1 MPIRCYQPSSPP
13 YSSAQKERTIAM
25 TVSCSKELVDYA
37 TALREWSV
45 KECRPYAREVDR
57 GHVIPDRWPEILD
70 AATVPL
76 GLPGREPVPEFTDGY
91 WVTRLAYYEAIAY
104 GDMWALY
111 TIGNGIG
118 HLVVKSVGTPEQ
130 VRRWYDPVEANG
142 WTTGFALTEPQ
153 FGSDTSQVATT
164 AVRDGDEWVINGAK
178 IYCSY
183 GAVSDYIVVFATIDK
198 SLGGKGIRAFVVERE
213 TPGLVVIKANEHKL
227 GIRAWPTSALSFDD
241 CRIPVD
247 HVLGWQDGELS
258 PDLRGQSAALAT
270 LALNRPNISAMA
282 IGITQAAIDTTT
294 ELLTEQK
301 NSFSSH
307 RWVSIGM
314 ELAAMNATLERGR
327 RAARAAQSLL
337 DRGTADRLAAAIAK
351 AYAPESCERIVH
363 RCMQLLGPQA
373 TSEDLLLEK
382 WYRDLKIMD
391 IYEGSGEIQRLI
403 VAREL
408 MGPAAA

>member
-1 MPIRCYQPSSPP
+1 
-13 YSSAQKERTIAM
+13 M